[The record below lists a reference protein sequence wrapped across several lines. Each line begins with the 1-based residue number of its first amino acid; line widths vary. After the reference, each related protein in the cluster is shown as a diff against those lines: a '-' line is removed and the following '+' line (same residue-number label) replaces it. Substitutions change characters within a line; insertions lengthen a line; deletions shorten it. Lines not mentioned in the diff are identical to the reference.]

1 MKYLVFGNK
10 IHIIIVNLIWTRKTC
25 NVWFLLCEQ
34 KILVC
39 GRRKVEFYV
48 NSSPL
53 SHGNM
58 HVSSRK
64 SKFLKNNIVTNQ
76 FKTIFICFKHLL
88 RGGIEVLRNKWNL
101 GVSWLPSE
109 GERGGERGQFFPE
122 REFSPGSIA
131 LQQRTADVS
140 PTIHYYQSRSPIFSL
155 RLFEAISEYL
165 NFSILS
171 NI

>member
-1 MKYLVFGNK
+1 MV
-10 IHIIIVNLIWTRKTC
+10 
-25 NVWFLLCEQ
+25 
-34 KILVC
+34 
-39 GRRKVEFYV
+39 
-48 NSSPL
+48 SPL
-53 SHGNM
+53 RTKDTCMWAEEGWR
-58 HVSSRK
+58 VSFMSIAFRYLTATCMLFQENLSFWK
-64 SKFLKNNIVTNQ
+64 SNQ
-76 FKTIFICFKHLL
+76 FKTIFICFKHLF